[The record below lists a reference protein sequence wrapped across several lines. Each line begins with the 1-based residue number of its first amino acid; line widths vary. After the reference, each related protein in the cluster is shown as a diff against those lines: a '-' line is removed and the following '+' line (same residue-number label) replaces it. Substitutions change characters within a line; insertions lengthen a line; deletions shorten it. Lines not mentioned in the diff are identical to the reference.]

1 MARNPSAVQSKCS
14 WRAGEPNTFYP
25 SQICFHIPAK
35 LGTPS
40 TTSHELEPQQLSPG
54 MKRGFQAAWCC
65 RALSPSQD
73 VQSASVL
80 SLVSQNAL
88 SREVRG
94 SSAGGVIL
102 IPSLPDQFEMTFLLL
117 SWKWCL
123 ESQKKEYVAF
133 SCCQVWGG
141 ERPILPSPNSQW
153 EKRCEI

>member
-14 WRAGEPNTFYP
+14 WRVGEPNTFYP

-40 TTSHELEPQQLSPG
+40 TTWAWTSATLTRHEERFSGCMVLPG
-54 MKRGFQAAWCC
+54 PR
-65 RALSPSQD
+65 
-73 VQSASVL
+73 
-80 SLVSQNAL
+80 SLPGCAISFTLVTVSQNAL